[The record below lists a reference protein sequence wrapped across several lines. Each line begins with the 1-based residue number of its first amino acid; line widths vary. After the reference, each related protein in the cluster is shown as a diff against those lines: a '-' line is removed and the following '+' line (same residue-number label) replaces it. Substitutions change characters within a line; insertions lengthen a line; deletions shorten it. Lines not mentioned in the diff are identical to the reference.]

1 MTMNDD
7 PTIHTP
13 GTSSLAM
20 VLLFGS
26 ITFATASLGAK
37 SWLVGDTRCLK
48 AGISSI
54 AEPLDVS
61 SFVSLYT
68 LLYQLTVFG
77 LILLFA
83 YICEYHPP
91 FPHSE
96 KSYDRDQFFMLVAL
110 LFIASAYT
118 VTKNETMTTT
128 GESQRSLPT
137 SSSTPNSADNVAEE
151 DNSTSH
157 ETSSVE
163 IVHDSSSRSRLGT
176 KFGPAEDASEA
187 MEDINLTEEDVK
199 MLISRGY
206 SGRTHPRRVTSRRD
220 HTTRIQYPLPIEQ
233 VKPCNDVLNRDQ
245 TEEWKGWMQFIF
257 LLYHYYN
264 AEEMYSS
271 IRVMI
276 TCYVWMTGFGNFSF
290 FYIKNDFS
298 LVRVL
303 QMLWRLNFLVI
314 FLCLSQ
320 GTTYILYYICPL
332 HTYYFL
338 LVYAIMKIGSH
349 LNHTRYGI
357 RWKLLVAAVIIFLI
371 WDVDSGLF
379 RLFHFPYFGQTPQLG
394 ATSGALW
401 EWYFRTS
408 IDHWSALLGMV
419 FASNFPIVSLF
430 LRKLESHHWARCWA
444 GKSAVGAGL
453 LIALYYWASGP
464 FLLPKL
470 DYNLTNCYYGIIPLI
485 TYIYFR
491 NLTPVSLRL

>member
-1 MTMNDD
+1 MTMNND
-7 PTIHTP
+7 PSIHSP

-26 ITFATASLGAK
+26 ITFATASLAAK
-37 SWLVGDTRCLK
+37 SWLVGDTRCFK
-48 AGISSI
+48 AGKSTV

-61 SFVSLYT
+61 SFVSLYS

-96 KSYDRDQFFMLVAL
+96 KSYDRDQFFMLIAL
-110 LFIASAYT
+110 LFIASACT
-118 VTKNETMTTT
+118 VTKNEKDK
-128 GESQRSLPT
+128 GKN
-137 SSSTPNSADNVAEE
+137 NSRLTNTVQ
-151 DNSTSH
+151 
-157 ETSSVE
+157 
-163 IVHDSSSRSRLGT
+163 DSSSSSAEGGASKSHDTAESIRAPSRST
-176 KFGPAEDASEA
+176 DSKAMTSAEDTDV
-187 MEDINLTEEDVK
+187 MEDINLTEDDIK

-206 SGRTHPRRVTSRRD
+206 SGRTNSQRATSKRG
-220 HTTRIQYPLPIEQ
+220 HAMPSIKYPLPIEP

-264 AEEMYSS
+264 AEELYNS

-298 LVRVL
+298 FVRVL

-338 LVYAIMKIGSH
+338 LVYATMRIGSH

-357 RWKLLVAAVIIFLI
+357 RLKLLVVAVSIFLI
-371 WDVDSGLF
+371 WDVDAGLF
-379 RLFHFPYFGQTPQLG
+379 RLFHFPFFGQTPQLG

-408 IDHWSALLGMV
+408 LDHWSTLLGMV

-430 LRKLESHHWARCWA
+430 YRKLESQHWARRWA

-453 LIALYYWASGP
+453 LLALYFWWSGP
-464 FLLPKL
+464 FLLPKF
-470 DYNLTNCYYGIIPLI
+470 DYNRTNSYFGIIPLI
-485 TYIYFR
+485 SYIYFR
-491 NLTPVSLRL
+491 NLTPVRI